1 MFKEKHLVED
11 YIIKQLE
18 QKGWSFIPAD
28 ALERESYEEPLLIP
42 VLVRALKRINK
53 ESGIGDEEIKKALNE
68 LKLTGTGIEGAK
80 RILNFYKFGI
90 PVKFEKE
97 KVVKYIRLFD
107 FSACAGDPHA
117 NRQSLENN
125 EFIVSRQ
132 VYYYGRETIRTDIM
146 LYVNGI
152 PLVNIECKNPLSI
165 SESWYTAYRQIKDYE
180 RLVPELY
187 KYVQIGVGAE
197 SIARYFPIVPWQNE
211 PPTHEWRDEEK
222 DSIDSMALM
231 LSRDILLDIIRNYLF
246 FRIELGNAIKVI
258 TRYMQYRAANKMV
271 NRVIS
276 GISQYQ
282 NLKSQISQSQIKNK
296 GLVWHWQGSGKTLTM
311 IFAANKLYY
320 TEELENPTIFF
331 IVDRIELESQLY
343 KEFNSLDIVKPE
355 IIDSVAELKKIL
367 QFDDYRGKRGV
378 FITLIHK
385 FRPEELKELYKELE
399 EVTRSKE
406 TIMNRRNVIA
416 FIDEGHRTQ
425 YGLLASQMKTI
436 LKNAFF
442 FALTGTPIS
451 KKGRDTYLEFSY
463 PPDEVYL
470 DRYFITDS
478 IRDGFTVKIA
488 YQPRLE
494 EKVRLKKDLLS
505 AFLETEFEE
514 LPEDV
519 REEIEDKVKKRLNAI
534 KVVLEN
540 PQRIKVI
547 AEDIAKHF
555 KENIDGK
562 FKAMVVAGS
571 RKACHIY
578 KQELDRH
585 LPSEYSEIVMTYRR
599 DDEQPLLDRVAE
611 TRAQYGNRDIADIR
625 KDIVE
630 KFREETFPKILIVT
644 DMLLTGFDAPILQ
657 VMYLDKPLKEHR
669 LLQAVARTNRPYKDL
684 KEAGLIIDYVGIL
697 KEFKKA
703 LEMYNEED
711 IKLALTSYDGIREEF
726 FSLVN
731 EILEI
736 LKPVCQGTGREVPRN
751 YERETLLK
759 ACEVITTEREKEKEF
774 IEKYKRLRKVFELL
788 GPDNIKLEYF
798 EDYKWISAIY
808 TYYMKIVIQ
817 RPPVEGYV
825 ERYYDKTV
833 RFIHK
838 ATEIEKLE
846 TDLPIVAFDEGYLKA
861 LEERLKSRKEK
872 AANILFTLNRLVLVE
887 RHRNPIY
894 ESLVEKVERLL
905 ELWREKT
912 KDYERIYREGVI
924 AINEIKSLSE
934 RQKSLGMSSFEYS
947 LLLAL
952 EEKFGKPVSPVEGG
966 WDEKLLNEVRNI
978 SEKLKNYMFPGWFNQ
993 PTVEKNVE
1001 REVRRFTRMLKGKYS
1016 MTLEEMD
1023 ELYKKLIERVKNYG
1037 AI

>member
-1 MFKEKHLVED
+1 MLTFSERSLVED
-11 YIIKQLE
+11 YIIQKLE
-18 QKGWSFIPAD
+18 EKGWGFIPAD
-28 ALERESYEEPLLIP
+28 TLERESYEEPLLIP
-42 VLVRALKRINK
+42 TLVRALEKINK
-53 ESGIGDEEIKKALNE
+53 ESGIGDEEINKALNE

-107 FSACAGDPHA
+107 F
-117 NRQSLENN
+117 QSLENN

-132 VYYYGRETIRTDIM
+132 VYYYGRETIRTDII
-146 LYVNGI
+146 LFVNGI

-165 SESWYTAYRQIKDYE
+165 SESWYTAYKQIKDYE

-197 SIARYFPIVPWQNE
+197 SIARYFPIVPWQDE
-211 PPTHEWRDEEK
+211 PMTHEWHDEEK
-222 DSIDSMALM
+222 DSIDSMVEM
-231 LSRDILLDIIRNYLF
+231 LSRDVLLDIIRNYLF
-246 FRIELGNAIKVI
+246 FRVELGNATKVI
-258 TRYMQYRAANKMV
+258 TRYMQYRAANKMA
-271 NRVIS
+271 NRVVR
-276 GISQYQ
+276 
-282 NLKSQISQSQIKNK
+282 NLMGEEEKNK

-331 IVDRIELESQLY
+331 IVDRIELEEQLY
-343 KEFNSLDIVKPE
+343 KEFYSLDIVKPE
-355 IIDSVAELKKIL
+355 IIGSVDELKKIL

-399 EVTRSKE
+399 EVTRYKE
-406 TIMNRRNVIA
+406 TIMNRKNVVA

-425 YGLLASQMKTI
+425 YGLLAAQMKSI

-494 EKVRLKKDLLS
+494 EKVRLKKDLLE

-540 PQRIKVI
+540 PERIKVI
-547 AEDIAKHF
+547 AEDIAGHF
-555 KENIDGK
+555 KEHIDRK

-571 RKACHIY
+571 RKACVLY
-578 KQELDRH
+578 KKELDKH
-585 LPSEYSEIVMTYRR
+585 LPPEYSEIVMTYTV
-599 DDEQPLLDRVAE
+599 DDELLIR
-611 TRAQYGNRDIADIR
+611 QYMEELIARNSGKDINDIR
-625 KDIVE
+625 KATVE
-630 KFREETFPKILIVT
+630 KFKEETFPKILIVT

-703 LEMYNEED
+703 LEMYNEDE
-711 IKLALTSYDGIREEF
+711 IKLALTSFNGIREEF
-726 FSLVN
+726 VITLK

-736 LKPVCQGTGREVPRN
+736 FKEVPRN

-759 ACEVITTEREKEKEF
+759 AIDVLTTEKKKEKEF
-774 IEKYKRLRKVFELL
+774 IEKYKNLRKVFELL
-788 GPDNIKLEYF
+788 GPDDIKLEYF

-817 RPPVEGYV
+817 KPPVEGYV
-825 ERYYDKTV
+825 ERYYEKTV

-846 TDLPIVAFDEGYLKA
+846 TDLPIVAFDEGYLKT
-861 LEERLKSRKEK
+861 LEEKVKSRKEK

-905 ELWREKT
+905 ELWKEKT
-912 KDYERIYREGVI
+912 KDYERIYKEGVL

-934 RQKSLGMSSFEYS
+934 RQKSLGFSDFEYS

-952 EEKFGKPVSPVEGG
+952 EEKFGKE
-966 WDEKLLNEVRNI
+966 EELLNEVRDI
-978 SEKLKNYMFPGWFNQ
+978 SERLKNYMFPGWFNQ

-1001 REVRRFTRMLKGKYS
+1001 REVRRFVRGLKGKYS

-1037 AI
+1037 TS

>member
-1 MFKEKHLVED
+1 MKAFNESNLCED
-11 YIIKQLE
+11 YIIKKLE
-18 QKGWSFIPAD
+18 EKGWRFVPAD
-28 ALERESYEEPLLIP
+28 TLERDSYEEPLLIP
-42 VLVRALKRINK
+42 NLVRALERINK
-53 ESGIGDEEIKKALNE
+53 ESSIGGEEINKALNE
-68 LKLTGTGIEGAK
+68 LKLTSTGIEGAK

-107 FSACAGDPHA
+107 FRD
-117 NRQSLENN
+117 LENN

-132 VYYYGRETIRTDIM
+132 VYYYGRETIRTDII

-180 RLVPELY
+180 GLVPELY

-197 SIARYFPIVPWQNE
+197 SIARYFPIVPWQDE
-211 PPTHEWRDEEK
+211 PMTHQWHDEEK
-222 DSIDSMALM
+222 DSIDSTALM
-231 LSRDILLDIIRNYLF
+231 LSRDVLLDIIRNYLF
-246 FRIELGNAIKVI
+246 FRVELGNATKVI

-271 NRVIS
+271 NRVIK
-276 GISQYQ
+276 
-282 NLKSQISQSQIKNK
+282 NLKGEEEKNK

-320 TEELENPTIFF
+320 TEELENPTVFF
-331 IVDRIELESQLY
+331 IVDRIELEYQLY
-343 KEFNSLDIVKPE
+343 KEFYSLDIVEPE
-355 IIDSVAELKKIL
+355 IIGSVDELKKIL
-367 QFDDYRGKRGV
+367 KFDDYRGKRGV

-399 EVTRSKE
+399 EVTRYKE
-406 TIMNRRNVIA
+406 TIMNRKNVVA

-425 YGLLASQMKTI
+425 YGILAAQMKSI
-436 LKNAFF
+436 LKSAFF

-451 KKGRDTYLEFSY
+451 KKGKDTYLEFSY

-494 EKVRLKKDLLS
+494 EKVQLKKDLLE
-505 AFLETEFEE
+505 AFLEVEFEE
-514 LPEDV
+514 LPEEI
-519 REEIEDKVKKRLNAI
+519 RGEIEDKVKKRLNTI

-540 PQRIKVI
+540 PERIRVI
-547 AEDIAKHF
+547 AEDIAGHF

-578 KQELDRH
+578 KQELDKH
-585 LPSEYSEIVMTYRR
+585 LPPEYSEIVMTYTRE
-599 DDEQPLLDRVAE
+599 DEQPLVERVAE
-611 TRAQYGNRDIADIR
+611 TRARYGNRDIADIR

-630 KFREETFPKILIVT
+630 KFKEEDYPKILIVT
-644 DMLLTGFDAPILQ
+644 DMLLTGFDAPRLQ

-684 KEAGLIIDYVGIL
+684 KEAGIVIDYVGVL
-697 KEFKKA
+697 KELKKA

-711 IKLALTSYDGIREEF
+711 IKWALTGLDSLREEF
-726 FSLVN
+726 VILVK

-736 LKPVCQGTGREVPRN
+736 LNKVPRG

-759 ACEVITTEREKEKEF
+759 AIEVLTVEEGKEKEF
-774 IEKYKRLRKVFELL
+774 IEKYKSLRKIFELL

-808 TYYMKIVIQ
+808 TYYMKTVYQ

-825 ERYYDKTV
+825 ARFYEKTV

-846 TDLPIVAFDEGYLKA
+846 TDLPIVAFDEGYLRA
-861 LEERLKSRKEK
+861 LEERVKSRKEK

-905 ELWREKT
+905 KLWKEKR
-912 KDYERIYREGVI
+912 KDYERIYKEGVE
-924 AINEIKSLSE
+924 AVNEIKSLFE
-934 RQKSLGMSSFEYS
+934 RQKSLGFSDLEYS

-952 EEKFGKPVSPVEGG
+952 EERFGK
-966 WDEKLLNEVRNI
+966 EKELLNEVRDI
-978 SEKLKNYMFPGWFNQ
+978 SDRLKNYMFSGWFNQ

-1001 REVRRFTRMLKGKYS
+1001 REVRRFVRGLKGRYS
-1016 MTLEEMD
+1016 ITLEEMD
-1023 ELYKKLIERVKNYG
+1023 DLYKKLIERVKNYG
-1037 AI
+1037 TS

>member
-1 MFKEKHLVED
+1 MAFDEKHLVED
-11 YIIKQLE
+11 YIIRQLE
-18 QKGWSFIPAD
+18 QRGWRFVPAD
-28 ALERESYEEPLLIP
+28 ALERDSLDEPLLVP
-42 VLVRALKRINK
+42 VLVRSLERINQ
-53 ESGIGDEEIKKALNE
+53 ESGIGDEEINKTLNE

-97 KVVKYIRLFD
+97 KIVKYVHLFD
-107 FSACAGDPHA
+107 FH
-117 NRQSLENN
+117 NIENN

-132 VYYYGRETIRTDIM
+132 VYYYGRETIRTDII

-152 PLVNIECKNPLSI
+152 PLVNIECKNPTSLT
-165 SESWYTAYRQIKDYE
+165 ESWYTAYKQIKDYE

-187 KYVQIGVGAE
+187 KYVQIGIAAE
-197 SIARYFPIVPWQNE
+197 SIARYFPIVAWQDE
-211 PPTHEWRDEEK
+211 LVTYEWRAEDK
-222 DSIDSMALM
+222 DSIDSMVEM
-231 LSRDILLDIIRNYLF
+231 LSRNILLDIIRNYLF
-246 FRIELGNAIKVI
+246 FRIELGNATKVM
-258 TRYMQYRAANKMV
+258 TRYMQYRAANKIV
-271 NRVIS
+271 NRVVKH
-276 GISQYQ
+276 
-282 NLKSQISQSQIKNK
+282 LKGEEQRNK

-331 IVDRIELESQLY
+331 IVDRIELEGQLY
-343 KEFNSLDIVKPE
+343 KEFCSLDIVEPE
-355 IIDSVAELKKIL
+355 IIGSVEELKKIL

-385 FRPEELKELYKELE
+385 FRPEALKELYKELE
-399 EVTRSKE
+399 EVTRYKE
-406 TIMNRRNVIA
+406 TIMNRKNVVA
-416 FIDEGHRTQ
+416 FIDEGHRSQ
-425 YGLLASQMKTI
+425 YGLLAAQMKSI
-436 LKNAFF
+436 LNNAFF
-442 FALTGTPIS
+442 FAFTGTPLS

-463 PPDEVYL
+463 PPDELYL

-494 EKVRLKKDLLS
+494 GEVQLKKDLLS

-514 LPEDV
+514 LPEDL

-540 PQRIKVI
+540 PERIKVI
-547 AEDIAKHF
+547 AKDIAEHF
-555 KENIDGK
+555 KENVDGK

-578 KQELDRH
+578 KQELDKH
-585 LPSEYSEIVMTYRR
+585 LPSDYTEIVMTYHARER
-599 DDEQPLLDRVAE
+599 DEELAIRIAE
-611 TRAQYGNRDIADIR
+611 TRAKYGSRDIDDIR

-630 KFREETFPKILIVT
+630 KFKEEEFPKILIVT

-684 KEAGLIIDYVGIL
+684 KEAGLVIDYVGIL
-697 KEFKKA
+697 KELKKA
-703 LEMYNEED
+703 LEMYSEDD
-711 IKLALTSYDGIREEF
+711 IKKALTSFDEIREEF
-726 FSLVN
+726 VILIK

-736 LKPVCQGTGREVPRN
+736 LKEVPRN
-751 YERETLLK
+751 YERGTLLK
-759 ACEVITTEREKEKEF
+759 AVEILTTEKEKERKF
-774 IEKYKRLRKVFELL
+774 IEAYKNLRKIFELL
-788 GPDNIKLEYF
+788 GPNDVKLEYF

-808 TYYMKIVIQ
+808 TYYMKIVVQ
-817 RPPVEGYV
+817 KPAVETYV
-825 ERYYDKTV
+825 ERYYEKTV
-833 RFIHK
+833 KFIHK
-838 ATEIEKLE
+838 STEIEKLE
-846 TDLPIVAFDEGYLKA
+846 TDLPQVTFDEGYLKA
-861 LEERLKSRKEK
+861 LEEKVKSKKEK
-872 AANILFTLNRLVLVE
+872 AANILFTLNKLVLVE

-905 ELWREKT
+905 ELWKEKT

-934 RQKSLGMSSFEYS
+934 RQRTLGLSNLEYS

-952 EEKFGKPVSPVEGG
+952 EEKFGE
-966 WDEKLLNEVRNI
+966 EEMLLNEIRNI
-978 SEKLKNYMFPGWFNQ
+978 SERLKNYMFPGWFNQ

-1001 REVRRFTRMLKGKYS
+1001 REVRRFTRMLKRKYG

-1023 ELYKKLIERVKNYG
+1023 ELYSKLIERIKNYG
-1037 AI
+1037 IS

>member
-1 MFKEKHLVED
+1 MEKFTEKSLIED
-11 YIIKQLE
+11 YIIKQFQ
-18 QKGWSFIPAD
+18 QKGWRFVPAD
-28 ALERESYEEPLLIP
+28 ALERESLDEPLLIP
-42 VLVRALKRINK
+42 VLVRALERINK
-53 ESGIGDEEIKKALNE
+53 ESGIGDEEINKALNE

-97 KVVKYIRLFD
+97 KVVKYVQLFD
-107 FSACAGDPHA
+107 FQ
-117 NRQSLENN
+117 NLENN
-125 EFIVSRQ
+125 EFMVSRQ
-132 VYYYGRETIRTDIM
+132 VYYYGRETIRTDII

-152 PLVNIECKNPLSI
+152 PLVNIECKNPTSLT
-165 SESWYTAYRQIKDYE
+165 ESWYTAYRQIKDYE

-197 SIARYFPIVPWQNE
+197 SIARYFPIVPWQDE
-211 PPTHEWRDEEK
+211 TVTHEWHDGEK
-222 DSIDSMALM
+222 DSIDSTVEM
-231 LSRDILLDIIRNYLF
+231 LSRNILLDIIKNYLF
-246 FRIELGNAIKVI
+246 YREWRGEATKVI

-271 NRVIS
+271 DRVIK
-276 GISQYQ
+276 
-282 NLKSQISQSQIKNK
+282 NLKGEEKKNK

-343 KEFNSLDIVKPE
+343 KEFYSLDIVEPE
-355 IIDSVAELKKIL
+355 IIGSVDELKKIL

-399 EVTRSKE
+399 EVTRYKE
-406 TIMNRRNVIA
+406 TIMNRKNVVA

-425 YGLLASQMKTI
+425 YGLLAAQMKSI
-436 LKNAFF
+436 LENAFF

-494 EKVRLKKDLLS
+494 EKVRLKKDLLE

-519 REEIEDKVKKRLNAI
+519 REEIEDKVKKRLSAI

-547 AEDIAKHF
+547 AKDIAEHF

-585 LPSEYSEIVMTYRR
+585 LPSEYSEIVMTYHVRES
-599 DDEQPLLDRVAE
+599 DEELAFRVAE
-611 TRAQYGNRDIADIR
+611 TRARYGNRDIGEIR

-630 KFREETFPKILIVT
+630 KFKEETFPKILIVT

-711 IKLALTSYDGIREEF
+711 IKLALTSFNGIREEF
-726 FSLVN
+726 VILVK

-736 LKPVCQGTGREVPRN
+736 LKEVPRN

-759 ACEVITTEREKEKEF
+759 AVEVLTTPVCRANGTGREKEKEKEF
-774 IEKYKRLRKVFELL
+774 IEKYKNLRKVFELL

-817 RPPVEGYV
+817 KPPVEGYV
-825 ERYYDKTV
+825 ERYYEKTV

-846 TDLPIVAFDEGYLKA
+846 TDLPIVAFDEGYLRA
-861 LEERLKSRKEK
+861 LEDRVKSKKEK

-905 ELWREKT
+905 ELWKEKT

-934 RQKSLGMSSFEYS
+934 RQKSLGFSDLKYS

-952 EEKFGKPVSPVEGG
+952 EEKFGK
-966 WDEKLLNEVRNI
+966 DEKLLNEVRNI
-978 SEKLKNYMFPGWFNQ
+978 SERLKNYMFPGWFNQ

-1023 ELYKKLIERVKNYG
+1023 GRNGPTL
-1037 AI
+1037 

>member
-1 MFKEKHLVED
+1 MSNFTEKSIVED
-11 YIIKQLE
+11 YIVQKLQE
-18 QKGWSFIPAD
+18 KGWRFVPAN
-28 ALERESYEEPLLIP
+28 ALERDSYEEPLLIP
-42 VLVRALKRINK
+42 NLRRALERINK
-53 ESGIGDEEIKKALNE
+53 ESGIGDEEINKALNE

-80 RILNFYKFGI
+80 RILNFYKFSI

-97 KVVKYIRLFD
+97 KVVKYIQLFD
-107 FSACAGDPHA
+107 FQDI
-117 NRQSLENN
+117 ENN

-132 VYYYGRETIRTDIM
+132 VYYYGRETTCLSAGRRQVRTDII

-152 PLVNIECKNPLSI
+152 PLVNIECKNPTSLT
-165 SESWYTAYRQIKDYE
+165 ESWYTAYRQIKDYE
-180 RLVPELY
+180 RLVLELY

-197 SIARYFPIVPWQNE
+197 SIARYFPIVPWQDE
-211 PPTHEWRDEEK
+211 PMTHEWHEEEK
-222 DSIDSMALM
+222 DSIDSIVEM
-231 LSRDILLDIIRNYLF
+231 LSRNILLDIVKNYLF
-246 FRIELGNAIKVI
+246 YREERGEATKVI
-258 TRYMQYRAANKMV
+258 TRYMQYRAANKIV
-271 NRVIS
+271 NRVVKNFR
-276 GISQYQ
+276 GEEV
-282 NLKSQISQSQIKNK
+282 KNK
-296 GLVWHWQGSGKTLTM
+296 GLIWHWQGSGKTLTM

-320 TEELENPTIFF
+320 MEELENPTIFF
-331 IVDRIELESQLY
+331 IVDRIELEEQLY
-343 KEFNSLDIVKPE
+343 KEFYSLDIVKPE
-355 IIDSVAELKKIL
+355 IIGSVDELKKIL

-399 EVTRSKE
+399 EVTRYKE
-406 TIMNRRNVIA
+406 TIMNRKNVIA

-425 YGLLASQMKTI
+425 YGLLAAQMKSI

-494 EKVRLKKDLLS
+494 EKVRLKKDLLE

-519 REEIEDKVKKRLNAI
+519 REEIEDKVKKRLSAI
-534 KVVLEN
+534 KVVLES
-540 PQRIKVI
+540 PERIKVI
-547 AEDIAKHF
+547 AKDIAEHF

-571 RKACHIY
+571 RKACVLY
-578 KQELDRH
+578 KKELDKH
-585 LPSEYSEIVMTYRR
+585 LPPEYSEIVMTYTV
-599 DDEQPLLDRVAE
+599 DDELLIRQYAE
-611 TRAQYGNRDIADIR
+611 ELIARNSGKDINDIR
-625 KDIVE
+625 KATVE
-630 KFREETFPKILIVT
+630 KFKEETFPKILIVT

-711 IKLALTSYDGIREEF
+711 IKLALTSFDGIREEF
-726 FSLVN
+726 VILVK

-736 LKPVCQGTGREVPRN
+736 LKEVPRN

-759 ACEVITTEREKEKEF
+759 ACEVLTTEKEKEKEF
-774 IEKYKRLRKVFELL
+774 IEKYKNLRKVFELL
-788 GPDNIKLEYF
+788 GPDDIKLEYF

-817 RPPVEGYV
+817 KPPVEGYV
-825 ERYYDKTV
+825 ERYYEKTV

-861 LEERLKSRKEK
+861 LEERVKSRKEK

-905 ELWREKT
+905 ELWKEKT
-912 KDYERIYREGVI
+912 KDYERIYKEGEI

-934 RQKSLGMSSFEYS
+934 RQKSLGFSDLEYS

-952 EEKFGKPVSPVEGG
+952 EEKFGK
-966 WDEKLLNEVRNI
+966 DEKLLNEVRNI
-978 SEKLKNYMFPGWFNQ
+978 SEELKNYMFPGWFNQ

-1001 REVRRFTRMLKGKYS
+1001 REVRRFVRGLKGKYS

-1037 AI
+1037 IS

>member
-1 MFKEKHLVED
+1 MEVAFEFDRIIKMFDEKHLVED

-18 QKGWSFIPAD
+18 EKGWRFVPAN
-28 ALERESYEEPLLIP
+28 ALERDSYEEPLLIP
-42 VLVRALKRINK
+42 NLRRALERINK
-53 ESGIGDEEIKKALNE
+53 ESGIGDEEINKALNE

-97 KVVKYIRLFD
+97 KVVKYIQLFNFQD
-107 FSACAGDPHA
+107 I
-117 NRQSLENN
+117 ENN

-132 VYYYGRETIRTDIM
+132 VYYYGKETTCLSAGRRQVRTDII

-152 PLVNIECKNPLSI
+152 PLVNIECKNPTSLT
-165 SESWYTAYRQIKDYE
+165 ESWHTAYRQIKDYE
-180 RLVPELY
+180 RLVLELY

-197 SIARYFPIVPWQNE
+197 SIARYFPIVPWQDE
-211 PPTHEWRDEEK
+211 PMTHEWHEEEK
-222 DSIDSMALM
+222 DSIDSIVEM
-231 LSRDILLDIIRNYLF
+231 LSRNILLDIVKNYLF
-246 FRIELGNAIKVI
+246 YREERGEATKVI
-258 TRYMQYRAANKMV
+258 TRYMQYRAANKIV
-271 NRVIS
+271 NRVVKNFR
-276 GISQYQ
+276 GEEV
-282 NLKSQISQSQIKNK
+282 KNK
-296 GLVWHWQGSGKTLTM
+296 GLIWHWQGSGKTLTM

-320 TEELENPTIFF
+320 MEELENPTIFF
-331 IVDRIELESQLY
+331 IVDRIELEEQLY
-343 KEFNSLDIVKPE
+343 KEFYSLDIVKPE
-355 IIDSVAELKKIL
+355 IIGSVDELKKIL

-399 EVTRSKE
+399 EVTRYKE
-406 TIMNRRNVIA
+406 TIMNRKNVIA

-425 YGLLASQMKTI
+425 YGLLAAQMKSI

-494 EKVRLKKDLLS
+494 EKVRLKKDLLE

-519 REEIEDKVKKRLNAI
+519 REEIEDKVKKRLSAI

-540 PQRIKVI
+540 PERIKVI
-547 AEDIAKHF
+547 AKDIAEHF

-571 RKACHIY
+571 RKACVLY
-578 KQELDRH
+578 KKELDKH
-585 LPSEYSEIVMTYRR
+585 LPPEYSEIVMTYTV
-599 DDEQPLLDRVAE
+599 DDELLIRQYAE
-611 TRAQYGNRDIADIR
+611 ELIARNSGKDINDIR
-625 KDIVE
+625 KATVE
-630 KFREETFPKILIVT
+630 KFKEETFPKILIVT

-711 IKLALTSYDGIREEF
+711 IKLALTSFDGIREEF
-726 FSLVN
+726 VILVK

-736 LKPVCQGTGREVPRN
+736 LKEVPRN

-759 ACEVITTEREKEKEF
+759 ACEVLTTEKEKEKEF
-774 IEKYKRLRKVFELL
+774 IEKYKNLRKVFELL
-788 GPDNIKLEYF
+788 GPDDIKLEYF

-817 RPPVEGYV
+817 KPPVEGYV
-825 ERYYDKTV
+825 ERYYEKTV

-861 LEERLKSRKEK
+861 LEERVKSRKEK

-905 ELWREKT
+905 ELWKEKT
-912 KDYERIYREGVI
+912 KDYERIYKEGEI

-934 RQKSLGMSSFEYS
+934 RQKSLGFSDLEYS

-952 EEKFGKPVSPVEGG
+952 EEKFGK
-966 WDEKLLNEVRNI
+966 DEKLLNEVRNI
-978 SEKLKNYMFPGWFNQ
+978 SEELKNYMFPGWFNQ

-1001 REVRRFTRMLKGKYS
+1001 REVRRFVRGLKGKYS

-1037 AI
+1037 TS